1 MHTWFSTA
9 WDDGAILP
17 ELLLTESLLAGSEL
31 SSGPAQSRVIIGFS
45 ILSWACFLKSVLDP
59 GRSVLMHRVF
69 ANSWNREDLPISFLE
84 TDDFLNV
91 KWNIELLN
99 CAVLKCQ
106 EKPLFLQAEL
116 QCGLIL
122 CLWNNSR
129 LQGKKLFFTTLK
141 KKKSA
146 VILSMEDSRRHR
158 WPLSP
163 AYNGE
168 VFIFP
173 GLFQGLSSCS
183 LGFQETPRRAST
195 LLLLASLP
203 LSLQ

>member
-141 KKKSA
+141 KKEVLWFCPWKTPGDTGGLWA
-146 VILSMEDSRRHR
+146 LLTMEKFSFF
-158 WPLSP
+158 LVSSK
-163 AYNGE
+163 
-168 VFIFP
+168 VF
-173 GLFQGLSSCS
+173 LHVV
-183 LGFQETPRRAST
+183 
-195 LLLLASLP
+195 
-203 LSLQ
+203 